1 MAMSVWLHF
10 LSRTAPDQATI
21 LCAALEQAQV
31 TVRALPEQPGGPGIV
46 LFEQVDTALLD
57 VLRCASRHSTVLA
70 ISLAKPVTATC
81 DMWSILDAG
90 ASDILS
96 WPAGSI
102 QLDQIL
108 PRLMRWNTVQQ
119 LVESDAVRSSL
130 VGNSVAWRALV
141 RSVVEAATFTRSNV
155 LITGETGT
163 GKDLI
168 AQLIHRL
175 GSGSGELT
183 VLDCTT
189 LSPELAGSE
198 LFGHERGAFTG
209 AVNARDGAFALA
221 DGGTLFLDEVG
232 ELPLPLQAQLLRA
245 IQEHQYKRVGSNTWQ
260 ATSFA
265 LICAT
270 NRDLE
275 DDITRGLF
283 RADLYYR
290 IAGWRCKPP
299 PLRERRDDIL
309 PLATHFLAQ
318 LASQTTPR
326 SGCTAATHAAAE
338 PTPCDFDPAVR
349 EYLLTRDYPGNVRDL
364 RQTVTRIWQRHSG
377 PGPITIG
384 AVPPDERMVFHSDH
398 AAWPDASFEGAIRHA
413 LAMGINLPRIS
424 QSAADM
430 AIRLVLEQEGDN
442 NQRAALRLGVTDRA
456 LQIRRKARAGG
467 GSVQPGEKQPNDAQP
482 NKVQPR
488 EK

>member
-1 MAMSVWLHF
+1 MALSVWLHV
-10 LSRTAPDQATI
+10 LHPPQSGRGGM
-21 LCAALEQAQV
+21 LGAALEQAQI
-31 TVRALPEQPGGPGIV
+31 TVCAMSAHPRGLGIV
-46 LFEQVDTALLD
+46 LFERADAAVLD
-57 VLRCASRHSTVLA
+57 SLRLISAHATVLA
-70 ISLAKPVTATC
+70 IHASPSPLATGA
-81 DMWSILDAG
+81 MWAVLEAG
-90 ASDILS
+90 AADLLR
-96 WPAGSI
+96 WPPGAVCA
-102 QLDQIL
+102 DQVVA
-108 PRLMRWNTVQQ
+108 RLRRWDTVQQ
-119 LVESDAVRSSL
+119 LVESDAVRDCL
-130 VGNSVAWRALV
+130 VGNSPCWRALV
-141 RSVVEAATFTRSNV
+141 RSVVEAATCTQSNV

-168 AQLIHRL
+168 AQVIHRL
-175 GSGSGELT
+175 GVGKGELI

-260 ATSFA
+260 ATRFG
-265 LICAT
+265 LVCAT

-275 DDITRGLF
+275 ADIASGGF

-290 IAGWRCKPP
+290 IAGWRCRPP

-309 PLATHFLAQ
+309 VLAAHFLAQ
-318 LASQTTPR
+318 LAP
-326 SGCTAATHAAAE
+326 SGQQCE
-338 PTPCDFDPAVR
+338 FDPAVR

-364 RQTVTRIWQRHSG
+364 RQTVTRIWHRHSG

-384 AVPPDERMVFHSDH
+384 AVPPEERGAASHRQP
-398 AAWPDASFEGAIRHA
+398 AWPDRAFDGAIRHA
-413 LAMGINLPRIS
+413 LDLGIGLSRIS
-424 QSAADM
+424 QVAADV

-456 LQIRRKARAGG
+456 LQIRRKARAAGG
-467 GSVQPGEKQPNDAQP
+467 KDDAGQT
-482 NKVQPR
+482 R
-488 EK
+488 LD